1 MKPTTAKITTP
12 VFFILAIVCMLGL
25 VSWGQQFGNGHQP
38 GQSIDTTPKNK
49 TEKKIRDLD
58 DVIEEMDNADIKVD
72 QEKFRRQ
79 FEESMKAFNGDQFKK
94 QMEEAMKNL
103 EISLKEFD
111 GDKMK
116 KQMEEAM
123 KNMELSLKDFDGEKM
138 KKQIEASMK
147 ELQMNLKEFDSE
159 KIRREIETSMA
170 DLKSKNLGAEM
181 EKVKKEL
188 AELSPKIEKEME
200 KAKQELE
207 RAKAEIKEYNEFISG
222 LEKDGLLNRKSYAVS
237 YKEGNLLIDGKQADK
252 KTLDKYSDFLKK
264 HEKFEIS
271 NKGEELKVEL

>member
-58 DVIEEMDNADIKVD
+58 DVIEEMENADIKVD

-123 KNMELSLKDFDGEKM
+123 KSMEISLKEFDGEKL
-138 KKQIEASMK
+138 KKQIESSMK
-147 ELQMNLKEFDSE
+147 ELQLNM
-159 KIRREIETSMA
+159 
-170 DLKSKNLGAEM
+170 
-181 EKVKKEL
+181 KEL
-188 AELSPKIEKEME
+188 E
-200 KAKQELE
+200 KAKQELD

-237 YKEGNLLIDGKQADK
+237 YKAGQLLIDGKQADK
-252 KTLDKYSDFLKK
+252 KTLNKYSEFLKT